1 MDLVLDLKELILIV
15 LGVIIA
21 YIKKKKK
28 VLRGGIR
35 FT

>member
-1 MDLVLDLKELILIV
+1 MDLVLDIKELILIV

-28 VLRGGIR
+28 KSP
-35 FT
+35 